1 MRVSKIESP
10 RLRIRPIE
18 RETAKVRLVI
28 FAPKTISSADFA
40 LTEQK
45 AAGFFSNTGTTNTIG
60 FFTEDFLGA
69 ILIQATVD
77 TTPTDSSWF
86 TVHTFNGDGS
96 SANDSTAKYWNE
108 VQNVT
113 GRFTWIRAKVT
124 DFTQGVILKVTVSY

>member
-1 MRVSKIESP
+1 MSKSSALNLITN
-10 RLRIRPIE
+10 LDYG
-18 RETAKVRLVI
+18 TANGLYDG
-28 FAPKTISSADFA
+28 SSADFA

-77 TTPTDSSWF
+77 NTPTDSSWF